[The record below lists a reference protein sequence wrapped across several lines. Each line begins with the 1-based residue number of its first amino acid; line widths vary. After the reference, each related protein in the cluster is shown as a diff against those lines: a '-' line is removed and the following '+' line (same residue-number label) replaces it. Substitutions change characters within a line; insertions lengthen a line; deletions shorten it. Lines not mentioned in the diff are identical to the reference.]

1 MCDDSGWISGSSCCL
16 SVIKFTQAPLPLISK
31 CCSSNGLI
39 YDDALQFVMFV
50 LGFHPSLADEAW
62 HNKSPCPGS
71 RVLGVL
77 VVLAQWQPNTHTHT
91 WAERRDLKINLRKV
105 SPTQISHL
113 SHFVSCA
120 LNLYLYLLFNFAPL
134 LCILAHFYARLPPRS
149 FAALTAKFNFY
160 CCLTLLND
168 FYCLSAGPPR
178 SSEERR
184 SLCRNLI

>member
-1 MCDDSGWISGSSCCL
+1 MDWFMMMPSRSSCSSSDYILRWLTRHDIINRHVLDPESWVSWL
-16 SVIKFTQAPLPLISK
+16 S
-31 CCSSNGLI
+31 
-39 YDDALQFVMFV
+39 
-50 LGFHPSLADEAW
+50 W
-62 HNKSPCPGS
+62 HNDSH
-71 RVLGVL
+71 
-77 VVLAQWQPNTHTHT
+77 THTHT

-113 SHFVSCA
+113 SHFASCA